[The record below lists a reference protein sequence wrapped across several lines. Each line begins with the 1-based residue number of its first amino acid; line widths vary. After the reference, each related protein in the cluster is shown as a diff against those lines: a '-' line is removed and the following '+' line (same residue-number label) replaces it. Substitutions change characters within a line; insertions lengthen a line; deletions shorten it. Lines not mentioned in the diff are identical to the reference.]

1 LIDRTWAEKYAHEWA
16 SNWNARD
23 LEALLTHYATN
34 VVFRSPRI
42 AAILGEGKASVTGIA
57 ELREYWRKALDVAKE
72 LRFDISDVLI
82 GSDAITI
89 LYRNHRGQD
98 VAETLVFD
106 SDLKVIEGI
115 VTSK

>member
-1 LIDRTWAEKYAHEWA
+1 MIDRKWAGKFVDEWL
-16 SNWNARD
+16 SGWNAGN
-23 LEALLTHYATN
+23 LEALLQHYASD

-42 AAILGEGKASVTGIA
+42 ADVLGGSQAYVTGIA
-57 ELREYWRKALDVAKE
+57 ALADYWRTALDRAKDVH
-72 LRFDISDVLI
+72 FDIREVFI

-106 SDLKVIEGI
+106 NNGKVVEGI
-115 VTSK
+115 VAHR